1 MAMPA
6 TGTAI
11 FAETYYTENQGEIGM
26 DKQLIKVSKRLSFA
40 LRHHPERLGLHLD
53 AYGRVSLATLLAQYN
68 AHYQTPIDE
77 QIIRTIMAASDKQR
91 FAIENGQIR
100 ALYGHSIPVK
110 LLQAPAA
117 PPAVLYHGTSHQAAV
132 MIETEGLKK
141 MDRDFV
147 HLSATVSMAVSVGQ
161 RRDPRPVIFQVAA
174 QQAAAAGLLFYPTE
188 SHIWLVDHVPAKYL
202 TVMAS

>member
-68 AHYQTPIDE
+68 AHYQKPIDE
-77 QIIRTIMAASDKQR
+77 QIIRTIMADRDKQR
-91 FAIENGQIR
+91 VAIYNG
-100 ALYGHSIPVK
+100 
-110 LLQAPAA
+110 
-117 PPAVLYHGTSHQAAV
+117 
-132 MIETEGLKK
+132 
-141 MDRDFV
+141 
-147 HLSATVSMAVSVGQ
+147 
-161 RRDPRPVIFQVAA
+161 
-174 QQAAAAGLLFYPTE
+174 
-188 SHIWLVDHVPAKYL
+188 
-202 TVMAS
+202 